1 MRSSSDSAQPLAGP
15 SNNQILTSN
24 AAIFRLERNTPSSF
38 SGSETQSD
46 HHRFNGTPP
55 LKGVSHI
62 LRTTA
67 LGCCLTTFSI
77 SDKAKAVPLNSNTGE
92 ERTLEKNQRQPAD
105 FLKGRVQEKAGKP
118 KIRRR
123 DSRLEMQRKF
133 Y

>member
-1 MRSSSDSAQPLAGP
+1 MPLFFG
-15 SNNQILTSN
+15 LN
-24 AAIFRLERNTPSSF
+24 AIP
-38 SGSETQSD
+38 
-46 HHRFNGTPP
+46 PP
-55 LKGVSHI
+55 LSPAAKPNLITIVSMGRPPLEGVSHI